1 VVHRRDLTPA
11 ILLPA
16 TPRLRM
22 NQLGVFT
29 SQGRFIFGQ
38 GKRWLADL
46 NDGHLALEPITGMK
60 TAGWLVGHL
69 SVTGDFGRRIC
80 GLKPMCPKEWR
91 AQFNPGTFPSL
102 DRASYPPMADLREM
116 LTGVY
121 RDFFVS
127 APEAADDV
135 LAMPN
140 PYTPALGAFPTAGD
154 FAAYLMT
161 GHLAHHLGQLGTW
174 HVAAGLRLSGVPVAD

>member
-1 VVHRRDLTPA
+1 
-11 ILLPA
+11 
-16 TPRLRM
+16 M
-22 NQLGVFT
+22 NSLSALT
-29 SQGRFIFGQ
+29 SQGRFIFGN

-46 NDGHLALEPITGMK
+46 TDDHLALEPIRGTK

-80 GLKPMCPKEWR
+80 GLPPLCPKEWR
-91 AQFNPGTFPSL
+91 ALFNPGTFPSL
-102 DRASYPPMADLREM
+102 DRSVYPPMLELREM
-116 LTGVY
+116 VASVY
-121 RDFFVS
+121 RDFFTEAPKA
-127 APEAADDV
+127 APEI

-161 GHLAHHLGQLGTW
+161 GHLAHHLGQLGSW
-174 HVAAGLRLSGVPVAD
+174 HAAAGLRDTSARVAD